1 MDNLPNTLAL
11 WQLARELL
19 ELGVEMNFCR
29 ERSELYYEPEYPFH
43 NIPKLLIQ
51 LIRYRPPW
59 TKFHRQ
65 IFSGYTVR
73 FPKGPVSQFNTHA
86 QNVLEFLFWLTKH
99 DIEIPNP
106 LEYSSSG
113 YESETRP
120 WHGFKI
126 ILNALRSYEDFGIG
140 MLSKFRFKGCRNDV
154 LDRCWYCNLITIVTM
169 GTNPYAPFSC
179 REYSYCC

>member
-1 MDNLPNTLAL
+1 MNLCKE
-11 WQLARELL
+11 Q
-19 ELGVEMNFCR
+19 
-29 ERSELYYEPEYPFH
+29 SKLYYDFRYPFH
-43 NIPKLLIQ
+43 NIPKLLTR
-51 LIRYRPPW
+51 LIRYRHPW

-106 LEYSSSG
+106 LEYYSRR
-113 YESETRP
+113 YESETKP

-126 ILNALRSYEDFGIG
+126 ILNALQSYEDFGIG
-140 MLSKFRFKGCRNDV
+140 MLSKFRFKDCRNDV
-154 LDRCWYCNLITIVTM
+154 WEYKSLRIFFTSRIFLSSLAHATILTFQNIMSLTCSVSFTSIICSL
-169 GTNPYAPFSC
+169 TRIFADL
-179 REYSYCC
+179 R